1 YHYQRVQQ
9 LRARDYEHR
18 ICFCGGFLAQHRR
31 DVSFPDRILWT
42 DEATFTPN
50 GIFNSRNI
58 ITWREENPH
67 AIRVSSFQYRWS
79 VNVWAGIIGNEII
92 GPFFF
97 PPRLNGQIYSDFLE
111 NHLSILL
118 ENIPLLLRTQMIFQ
132 QDGAPAHFSRQ
143 AREILN
149 ARFPDR
155 WMGRD
160 GPIAW
165 PARSPDLNVLDYF
178 VWGYIKNLVEHWRDG
193 TEHEVREA
201 IIVNH
206 D

>member
-1 YHYQRVQQ
+1 
-9 LRARDYEHR
+9 
-18 ICFCGGFLAQHRR
+18 
-31 DVSFPDRILWT
+31 
-42 DEATFTPN
+42 
-50 GIFNSRNI
+50 
-58 ITWREENPH
+58 
-67 AIRVSSFQYRWS
+67 
-79 VNVWAGIIGNEII
+79 
-92 GPFFF
+92 
-97 PPRLNGQIYSDFLE
+97 
-111 NHLSILL
+111 
-118 ENIPLLLRTQMIFQ
+118 MIFQ

-201 IIVNH
+201 IIAAFNTITPDMAQRATRNIVRRAELCIEQRGRH
-206 D
+206 FEQLLH